1 METKKILPPPFANI
15 QSDQRTKKY
24 QKLCFAQETSS
35 RENTYQTEKVLF
47 CFTQSGRM
55 SQNKTFY
62 WCLIRLTNPILGEC
76 LLLNCLI
83 SGFQLQVGVTAQLEL
98 LEQTALVAQ
107 WALRSHHKQALGW
120 EIVGSW
126 LGFLSSCKVVS
137 SFALWSISG
146 TATFKVMAA
155 LLLASLPSS
164 MMGVNFSLSFQK
176 LRRQCFAPIQKSGM
190 QFFIPVYFRGGN
202 RNIK

>member
-1 METKKILPPPFANI
+1 MNLDVVPQNTPSLKCFTSAKKSDILQKTLMEPKKILPPPFANI

-107 WALRSHHKQALGW
+107 
-120 EIVGSW
+120 
-126 LGFLSSCKVVS
+126 
-137 SFALWSISG
+137 
-146 TATFKVMAA
+146 
-155 LLLASLPSS
+155 
-164 MMGVNFSLSFQK
+164 
-176 LRRQCFAPIQKSGM
+176 
-190 QFFIPVYFRGGN
+190 
-202 RNIK
+202 